1 VPGNAGGMAGTGYP
15 SKSLRAAVPRQ
26 MSTRK
31 AIDRILHPS
40 PYLLLSLSAL
50 FWAGNWV
57 VGRAMRHEMPP
68 VAMSFW
74 RWTLALLILLPF
86 AAPELRR
93 KWPVVRAHWWQLML
107 LGALGAAAFNTLV
120 YVGLQYTAATNG
132 VLFNS
137 VTPVLIILIAS
148 AFMREQLSWRQ
159 GAGVA
164 LSLAGVVAIVA
175 RGDAGALARLQ
186 FNIGDLWL
194 MAAMVLWAVY
204 TVILKLRPRELS
216 AVAFLAAMLALSL
229 PLLLPVYLWEWS
241 ARGGIALGLGTGA
254 ALAYYATLP
263 SIVAYLFWN
272 RGVAQVGPSRAGLFV
287 HLMPVFGALL
297 SVIFLGERLYGYHLA
312 GALLIFGGIYL
323 TTRKARAAPAAGA
336 D

>member
-1 VPGNAGGMAGTGYP
+1 MT
-15 SKSLRAAVPRQ
+15 
-26 MSTRK
+26 TRK
-31 AIDRILHPS
+31 TIDRLLHPS
-40 PYLLLSLSAL
+40 PYLLLSLCSL

-93 KWPVVRAHWWQLML
+93 KWPVVRANWRQLML

-137 VTPVLIILIAS
+137 VTPILIILIAS
-148 AFMREQLSWRQ
+148 VFMREQLNWRQ
-159 GAGVA
+159 GVGVV
-164 LSLAGVVAIVA
+164 LSLAGVLAIIA
-175 RGDAGALARLQ
+175 RGDAGALVRLQ

-194 MAAMVLWAVY
+194 MAAMVLWAAY
-204 TVILKLRPRELS
+204 TVVLKLRPRELS

-241 ARGGIALGLGTGA
+241 VRGGFALGASTVT

-263 SIVAYLFWN
+263 SIAAYLFWN

-297 SVIFLGERLYGYHLA
+297 SVIFLGERLHGYHFA
-312 GALLIFGGIYL
+312 GAALIFGGIYL
-323 TTRKARAAPAAGA
+323 TTRGARSTPAGGA